1 MSAKS
6 HPNLLVSTSD
16 GIRTVT
22 LHRPEARNAVNRS
35 MREAIIELCESVDAD
50 TDVRVLVITGTDP
63 AFSGGVDLKEISAGE
78 AGDAVPTAE
87 RGDGQPGPAPAS
99 PDTVL
104 AGPPPAAL
112 RNPASA
118 IRGVTKPVIAAV
130 NGFCYTGALEM
141 VVSCDIVVASDRATF
156 ADTHAKFGLMPFWG
170 MSALL
175 PERVGVA
182 KARELSLT
190 GRPVDAAEALRI
202 GLADHLVGHDD
213 LLRFTHDLA
222 GAIAAAD
229 PDSVVGMQ
237 RLYDEGRGR
246 TVDER
251 LALELEAATRF
262 RVDLDAF
269 DRRQAARKAS
279 AS

>member
-1 MSAKS
+1 MS
-6 HPNLLVSTSD
+6 HPNVLVSTVD

-35 MREAIIELCESVDAD
+35 MREEFIRVCGEIDDAD
-50 TDVRVLVITGTDP
+50 DVDVLVLTGTDP

-78 AGDAVPTAE
+78 AGDAVPAADRAAAPVAAE
-87 RGDGQPGPAPAS
+87 PVGAPA
-99 PDTVL
+99 
-104 AGPPPAAL
+104 AAL

-118 IRGVTKPVIAAV
+118 IRAITKPVIAAV

-141 VVSCDIVVASDRATF
+141 VVSCDIVVASERAVF

-170 MSALL
+170 MTALL

-190 GRPVDAAEALRI
+190 GRPVDATEALRI
-202 GLADHLVGHDD
+202 GLADHLVPHDK
-213 LLRFTHDLA
+213 LMPFALSLA
-222 GAIAAAD
+222 GAIAGAD
-229 PDSVVGMQ
+229 QASVLGMQ
-237 RLYDEGRGR
+237 QLYDEGRGR

-251 LALELEAATRF
+251 LALEVAAATTF

-269 DRRQAARKAS
+269 DSRQASRRAGS
-279 AS
+279 G

>member
-1 MSAKS
+1 MS
-6 HPNLLVSTSD
+6 HPNLLVSTVD
-16 GIRTVT
+16 GIRTIT

-35 MREAIIELCESVDAD
+35 MREELIRCCGEVDGAD
-50 TDVRVLVITGTDP
+50 DVDVLVLTGTDP

-78 AGDAVPTAE
+78 AGDAVPAADRAKPPTTPTTAE
-87 RGDGQPGPAPAS
+87 AAEAG
-99 PDTVL
+99 
-104 AGPPPAAL
+104 GPPAAAL

-118 IRGVTKPVIAAV
+118 IRAIAKPVVAAV

-141 VVSCDIVVASDRATF
+141 VVSCDIVVASERATF

-170 MSALL
+170 MTALL

-190 GRPVDAAEALRI
+190 GRPIDAAEALRI
-202 GLADHLVGHDD
+202 GLADHLVPHDE
-213 LLRFTHDLA
+213 LMPFTLALA

-229 PDSVVGMQ
+229 SASVLGMQ
-237 RLYDEGRGR
+237 HLYDDGRGR

-251 LALELEAATRF
+251 LALEVAAATTF

-269 DRRQAARKAS
+269 DRRQASRRAGTG
-279 AS
+279 